1 MRETLAV
8 DDKADKHLLRSL
20 GMADIDMPQK
30 AGAGGLIIGRNAP
43 AAGIAQDGAAR
54 LLGAGRLD
62 AAVLHGDDVV
72 RSLFKKTRLDA
83 GLPHG
88 DGELGLVAVALAR
101 RRGRQGDERQVLPA
115 DAVQGVRH
123 ALRLNAALRRIAQV
137 PEIAAAA
144 ALGIRTEP
152 GAAVRRGR
160 EDTLDAAIGRV
171 PADMRDAQVVFLVR
185 RGVRHEDGAAVH
197 PADAE
202 ALAREA
208 GDGGAVNFVLFQ
220 HMIPLFRFAEWAGR
234 VPTALCRGGACPS
247 RLCATGS
254 YKLTLQW

>member
-43 AAGIAQDGAAR
+43 TAGIAQDGAAR

-88 DGELGLVAVALAR
+88 DGNWAL
-101 RRGRQGDERQVLPA
+101 
-115 DAVQGVRH
+115 
-123 ALRLNAALRRIAQV
+123 LR
-137 PEIAAAA
+137 
-144 ALGIRTEP
+144 
-152 GAAVRRGR
+152 
-160 EDTLDAAIGRV
+160 
-171 PADMRDAQVVFLVR
+171 
-185 RGVRHEDGAAVH
+185 
-197 PADAE
+197 
-202 ALAREA
+202 
-208 GDGGAVNFVLFQ
+208 
-220 HMIPLFRFAEWAGR
+220 
-234 VPTALCRGGACPS
+234 
-247 RLCATGS
+247 
-254 YKLTLQW
+254 